1 MDTVPS
7 SSGTGEVESLS
18 TKTVITTTPTTTTT
32 TNIPNEN
39 NTEFVINNQDGQD
52 NEQIDLASRRGRRSA
67 IIDKKVS

>member
-7 SSGTGEVESLS
+7 SSGTGELESLS
-18 TKTVITTTPTTTTT
+18 TKTVITTTPTTTT
-32 TNIPNEN
+32 NITNEN
-39 NTEFVINNQDGQD
+39 NTEFIINNQDGQD